1 MSGEEKLSVA
11 ETIAEALGGLLFFAV
26 LIGLL
31 VVLPIAS
38 QLESAKELT
47 KDLAEPHSYLIGKV
61 KSVETRQA
69 EDYTEKQGNMTL
81 TITIKDR
88 TLITF
93 QDGRSKEFLGVPKE
107 PISTEKEVAIVFNKY
122 NVILEIVDAE
132 EYKKKHP
139 QNQ

>member
-1 MSGEEKLSVA
+1 MSEEKVSVPEA
-11 ETIAEALGGLLFFAV
+11 IAEALGGILFFAV
-26 LIGLL
+26 MFGLMI
-31 VVLPIAS
+31 VLPIMG
-38 QLESAKELT
+38 QLESYKELS
-47 KDLAEPHSYLIGKV
+47 KDLEEPHSYIIGKV
-61 KSVETRQA
+61 KSVDTRQA

-81 TITIKDR
+81 TINIKDR
-88 TLITF
+88 TTVTF

-122 NVILEIVDAE
+122 NVILEILDAE